1 MNVYQLAQSFRE
13 NYMKIRLRPTTI
25 YGYDINI
32 NNHILPLLAPYD
44 LNDLTPDLIDDLT
57 DKLRSEGLSNKTI
70 VYVHATFRKMLNY
83 ALKRGFVASNVYAS
97 VDLPKIEGFSY
108 KILDSSQLSRLVV
121 ASANASLLVPVTL
134 ASCYGLR
141 RGEILGLKYSDFSPL
156 DGVLHVQRT
165 KTYVKNGFV
174 ETPCKTSK
182 GNRYILLQK
191 KHFVFFEDPPARDEY
206 LLQISGYSLNTRF
219 KKLVDS
225 LGFNGLRFHDLR
237 HSYATLMMKS
247 GVNPKIV
254 STVLGHSDVSVTLD
268 IYSHPDVTLQS
279 VCHEA
284 IKKAG
289 L

>member
-83 ALKRGFVASNVYAS
+83 AVKRGFVKINVYSS
-97 VDLPKIEGFSY
+97 VDLPRVEKY
-108 KILDSSQLSRLVV
+108 NYHVLDAPELKLLLS
-121 ASANASLLVPVTL
+121 ASANTSLEVPVTL
-134 ASCYGLR
+134 ACCYGLR
-141 RGEILGLKYSDFSPL
+141 RGEILGIRYSDYSPSN
-156 DGVLHVQRT
+156 GVLHIQRT
-165 KTYVKNGFV
+165 KTYVKNGFI
-174 ETPCKTSK
+174 ETPCKTEN
-182 GNRYILLQK
+182 GNRYILLYPD
-191 KHFVFFEDPPARDEY
+191 HSIFFRDPHGEY
-206 LLQISGYSLNTRF
+206 LVPYSSYVLNSRF
-219 KKLVDS
+219 KKLADN
-225 LGFNGLRFHDLR
+225 LGLSPLRFHDLR

-247 GVNPKIV
+247 GVNPKVV
-254 STVLGHSDVSVTLD
+254 SSVLGHSDVSVTLD
-268 IYSHPDVTLQS
+268 IYSHPDVTLQN

>member
-1 MNVYQLAQSFRE
+1 MNVYELARSFRE
-13 NYMKIRLRPTTI
+13 NYMIIRLRPTTI
-25 YGYDINI
+25 YGYDVNI

-44 LNDLTPDLIDDLT
+44 LAELTPDLIDDLT

-83 ALKRGFVASNVYAS
+83 ALKRGFVKINVYS
-97 VDLPKIEGFSY
+97 CVDLPKVEKYSY
-108 KILDSSQLSRLVV
+108 HVLDAPELKLLLS
-121 ASANASLLVPVTL
+121 ASARTSLEIPVTL
-134 ASCYGLR
+134 ACCYGLR
-141 RGEILGLKYSDFSPL
+141 RGEILGIRYSDFSPS

-165 KTYVKNGFV
+165 KTYVRNNV
-174 ETPCKTSK
+174 YETPCKTDN
-182 GNRYILLQK
+182 GDRYILIRPEHLRY
-191 KHFVFFEDPPARDEY
+191 FRDPHGEY
-206 LLQISGYSLNTRF
+206 LVPYSSYVLNTRF
-219 KKLVDS
+219 KRLSDS
-225 LGFNGLRFHDLR
+225 LGFSPLRFHDLR

-254 STVLGHSDVSVTLD
+254 SSVLGHSDVSVTLD
-268 IYSHPDVTLQS
+268 IYSHPDVTVQS